1 MSTKA
6 TRIPSAFKAT
16 TQALQRLVEGN
27 EPVRLILP
35 RPPSLNALYRAVGG
49 RSIMSKDYRAWI
61 KLAEQEAM
69 LQKPRLLKGRVGV
82 YVEILLTD
90 KRRRDIDNFG
100 FKAVI
105 DLLKKIGV
113 IEDDDSRF
121 VRVIHAKWVDAGPT
135 CAVTVKRM
143 LD

>member
-1 MSTKA
+1 MSTRA
-6 TRIPSAFKAT
+6 TRIPQPFKAT

-27 EPVRLILP
+27 EPVRLLLP
-35 RPPSLNALYRAVGG
+35 KPPSLNRLYRAVDG
-49 RSIMSKDYRAWI
+49 RSIISSEYRAWI
-61 KLAEQEAM
+61 KLAQQEVM
-69 LQKPRLLKGRVGV
+69 LQKPRLLKGRVDV
-82 YVEILLTD
+82 HVELLCPD

-121 VRVIHAKWVDAGPT
+121 VRSIHAHWRDEGPA
-135 CAVTVKRM
+135 CVVTVKRS
-143 LD
+143 LE